1 MDLLCGYK
9 VHPSVLPMS
18 NGSDVGCEVVK
29 SCMIS
34 QRTWKHAS
42 GVTAAKKKDTSFHL
56 NEYRRKLSPGF
67 SRSLLGPRFSNNVSS
82 MPRSDSQTFP
92 IATHIYREVAHRN
105 SLQHFLPIPHS
116 SKPQVRK
123 MVFLAKSMVGLMML
137 VYNLYISLVMS

>member
-56 NEYRRKLSPGF
+56 NEYRFKLSPGF
-67 SRSLLGPRFSNNVSS
+67 SPLLLGLGLRIPCLACLDQNHRH
-82 MPRSDSQTFP
+82 SQSPHTSIGRLHIAILYNPSYLFP
-92 IATHIYREVAHRN
+92 SLRN
-105 SLQHFLPIPHS
+105 L
-116 SKPQVRK
+116 K
-123 MVFLAKSMVGLMML
+123 
-137 VYNLYISLVMS
+137 